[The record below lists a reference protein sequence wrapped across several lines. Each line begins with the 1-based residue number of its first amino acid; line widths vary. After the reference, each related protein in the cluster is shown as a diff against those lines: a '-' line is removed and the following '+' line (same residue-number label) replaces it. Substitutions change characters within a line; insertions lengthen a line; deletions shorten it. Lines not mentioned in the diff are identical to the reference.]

1 MDWTGVT
8 NTPKFNMTGKT
19 LEMSG
24 SVTYTTDMQFQ
35 SAGTLSFI
43 SSSTAS
49 IHTGSTDTSDA
60 NSNSIGN
67 VFTLENPQGHLIF

>member
-8 NTPKFNMTGKT
+8 NINPT
-19 LEMSG
+19 LEISG

-35 SAGTLSFI
+35 SVGTLSFI

-49 IHTGSTDTSDA
+49 IHTEL
-60 NSNSIGN
+60 
-67 VFTLENPQGHLIF
+67 FTLENL